1 MTYRCLLPMVLLLC
15 FSTTALS
22 RSYSLLRFQQRRSA
36 EVCQKLL
43 GQLHSTP
50 QHCLEA
56 RMDFQVPEEMN
67 QAQQFRKEDAIL
79 VIYEMLQQIF
89 NILTRDFSSTGCT
102 GWSETI
108 IEDLLEELYGQMN
121 RLQPIQ
127 KEIMQKQN
135 PTAGDTIVPHLGKYY
150 FNLMQ
155 YLESKEY
162 DRCAWTVVQV
172 QILTNVS
179 FLMRLTGYVRD

>member
-1 MTYRCLLPMVLLLC
+1 MTYRCLLPTVLLLC

-43 GQLHSTP
+43 GQLPSTP

-89 NILTRDFSSTGCT
+89 NILTRDFSSTG
-102 GWSETI
+102 WSETI

-127 KEIMQKQN
+127 KEIMQEQN
-135 PTAGDTIVPHLGKYY
+135 FTMGDTTVLHLKKYY
-150 FNLMQ
+150 FNLVQ

-162 DRCAWTVVQV
+162 NRCAWTVVRV
-172 QILTNVS
+172 QILTNFS
-179 FLMRLTGYVRD
+179 FLMRLTASLRD